1 MRPIV
6 LRFAGIEQTVAV
18 ASGGRVGA
26 SAAANFDAVTIDED
40 TLANLPVLD
49 RDFIATMSRFI
60 DPGSLGNGGV
70 TIVQN
75 RPRAGRRLSS
85 S

>member
-1 MRPIV
+1 MAWEMFEARV
-6 LRFAGIEQTVAV
+6 C
-18 ASGGRVGA
+18 GGEPL
-26 SAAANFDAVTIDED
+26 DAVTIDED
-40 TLANLPVLD
+40 TLENLPVLD

-75 RPRAGRRLSS
+75 RASGPRLSS